1 MSTETD
7 LTIERARAT
16 MQRVAE
22 DYRGGGAPLPPVRRR
37 RNGATLGRRLALIGG
52 ANAVLLIAA
61 VIIGMVMPI
70 GIFGALLVLLLMAA
84 ITLAIAFAPAARVP
98 DPQVLRTS
106 DLKALPAKTE
116 RWLSAQ
122 RPALPA
128 PARTLIDQIGVRL
141 DSLTPQLA
149 TIDEQTEDAHEIR
162 RLVGEQLPDFIRDYG
177 KVPPSLRTTE
187 RNGRTPDAEL
197 VSGLKVI
204 EQEIADMTARL
215 AQNDLDSL
223 STRGRYLEMKYKGDE
238 GA

>member
-7 LTIERARAT
+7 ITIERARAT

-22 DYRGGGAPLPPVRRR
+22 DYRGGGAPLPPLRRSQR
-37 RNGATLGRRLALIGG
+37 GATLAKRLALIGG

-61 VIIGMVMPI
+61 VIVGMVLPI

-84 ITLAIAFAPAARVP
+84 ITLAIAFAPAARAP

-106 DLKALPAKTE
+106 DLKALPTKTE

-128 PARTLIDQIGVRL
+128 PARTLVDQIGVRL
-141 DSLTPQLA
+141 DALTPQLA
-149 TIDEQTEDAHEIR
+149 TLDDGTEDALEIR

-177 KVPPSLRTTE
+177 KVPASLRTTE

-215 AQNDLDSL
+215 AQGDLDSL

>member
-7 LTIERARAT
+7 ITIERARAT

-22 DYRGGGAPLPPVRRR
+22 EYRGGGAPVAPLRPRPR
-37 RNGATLGRRLALIGG
+37 GATLGKRLALIGG

-61 VIIGMVMPI
+61 IIVGLVLPI

-84 ITLAIAFAPAARVP
+84 ITLAIAFAPVARVP
-98 DPQVLRTS
+98 DPQVLRQS
-106 DLKALPAKTE
+106 DLKALPSKTE

-141 DSLTPQLA
+141 DGLTPQLA
-149 TIDEQTEDAHEIR
+149 TLDDGTEDALEIR

-197 VSGLKVI
+197 VLGLKVI

-215 AQNDLDSL
+215 AQGDLDSL
-223 STRGRYLEMKYKGDE
+223 STRGRYLEMKYKGDD
-238 GA
+238 A